1 MTGLTGITWNH
12 TRGYLP
18 MAATAQRFS
27 ELHPDI
33 SIRWE
38 KRSLQSFADF
48 PVEKLAEN
56 FDLLV
61 IDHPFVGYAAGHKV
75 LLPLDEYIPAE
86 YLNQQASNAVGKSHE
101 SYCYGGRQWALAID
115 AATPVSGWRPDLLR
129 KAKAAVPRTWTELL
143 DLARRGL
150 VAVPALAVDSLMHF
164 YMMCGGLG
172 EDPFQRDEEVVGR
185 RVGSQALIMLREL
198 VTLCGPASLDR
209 NPIATWELLSSG
221 NSAAYCPFAY
231 GYSNYARRRYA
242 AHRIEFGGLLSLN
255 GSAPLR
261 STLGGAGLAISIHC
275 RQRDAAL
282 QYVQFTSSAATQC
295 GVYFDAGGQPGHR
308 QAWLDAETN
317 RIGHDFFRNTLA
329 TLDQAFLRPR
339 FDGYLRFQEEGAG
352 VVHEYLRQR
361 GDEGIV
367 IDRLNAIL
375 RRARSRSA
383 HGEAP

>member
-1 MTGLTGITWNH
+1 MTELTGITWNH

-18 MAATAQRFS
+18 MVATAQRFS

-61 IDHPFVGYAAGHKV
+61 IDHPFAGYAAAHEV
-75 LLPLDEYIPAE
+75 LLPLDEYIPAG
-86 YLNQQASNAVGKSHE
+86 YLEQQASNTVGKSHE
-101 SYCYGGRQWALAID
+101 SYYYGEHQWALAID

-129 KAKAAVPRTWTELL
+129 KAKAAAPRTWTELL
-143 DLARRGL
+143 DLAQRGL

-172 EDPFQRDEEVVGR
+172 EDPFQHDEEVVSH
-185 RVGSQALIMLREL
+185 RVGIQAIAMLREL
-198 VTLCGPASLDR
+198 VMLCGKASLNR
-209 NPIATWELLSSG
+209 NPIATWELLSAG

-242 AHRIEFGGLLSLN
+242 ARRIEFGGLISLDGN
-255 GSAPLR
+255 APLR
-261 STLGGAGLAISIHC
+261 STLGGAGLAISVFC

-282 QYVQFTSSAATQC
+282 QYAQFTASAATQC

-317 RIGHDFFRNTLA
+317 RISHDFFRNMLA

-339 FDGYLRFQEEGAG
+339 FDGYLRFQEDGAQ
-352 VVHEYLRQR
+352 VVHEYLRDG
-361 GDEGIV
+361 GDAGSV
-367 IDRLNAIL
+367 IEQLNAIL
-375 RRARSRSA
+375 RCVRSRSA
-383 HGEAP
+383 YGEAP